1 MKLEEVTQ
9 HQDQEINYSY
19 FNYSKSP
26 FNGDFFFVI
35 IFIILAKNH
44 LQLLKNKIVIFSLS
58 LLLLFGCNKES
69 KNKNSDDFY
78 SDSLSTY
85 LKYAKDENLNS
96 DKRSKYNKKA
106 YLILKNQKNDAQFRD
121 NLYTVTKQFSLLD
134 QDEELKSALQL
145 IVEKAVEKKD
155 SLNLAKAYNLYANQY
170 INLGQNDSAYYYLLK
185 SEKLFLKLK
194 DSLNL
199 SKNYLDKSY
208 VQLYEN
214 DYTGSELSSIQALG
228 YFKNFN
234 NRQSEYLALNLIGIC
249 SNELKNYENALI
261 YHNKALDYVNK
272 YEEIANSKLHY
283 RASTYNNI
291 GYVYQNLNEHKE
303 AVINFRL
310 GLKEKNLLQDEPSIY
325 STIADNL
332 AYSKFKLGD
341 YNGLPELFFESL
353 RIREKNGFSSGIINN
368 KIHLSEFFAAKND
381 TINSQKYANEALQLA
396 KTTNVSGDLLGSL
409 KQLSLV
415 EHKNSSK
422 YSKEYIKISDS
433 IQQEERKAKDKFA
446 RIAYETDEIIGEK
459 DKLEEQNRTLLYFFI
474 GTFAVGVLL
483 FVIRTQRARNR
494 ELLLKQQQQKVNEEI
509 YSLMISQQQTIEENR
524 VKEKKRIA
532 QELHDGI
539 LGRMFG
545 ARLNLDSLNKFS
557 DEESIANR
565 YNYLN
570 ELKNIEQ
577 DIREISHDLNREKH
591 VLINN
596 FVAIVH
602 NLLEEQKSSFESDI
616 TFSIDE
622 SIKWDLV
629 DNTTKINLYRILQE
643 SLQNI
648 NKYASAK
655 NIRVDFKKDIDNI
668 VLKIV
673 DDGIGFDVNTRKKGI
688 GLQNMLSRVNEC
700 DGVFDIDSKKGKG
713 TAITITVPIQKNTV
727 TA

>member
-1 MKLEEVTQ
+1 
-9 HQDQEINYSY
+9 
-19 FNYSKSP
+19 
-26 FNGDFFFVI
+26 
-35 IFIILAKNH
+35 
-44 LQLLKNKIVIFSLS
+44 
-58 LLLLFGCNKES
+58 LLLFITICCNKN
-69 KNKNSDDFY
+69 NKIKKDVDYN
-78 SDSLSTY
+78 SDSLTTY
-85 LKYAKDENLNS
+85 LSLAQNKNLPT
-96 DKRSKYNKKA
+96 DKRIQYNKKA
-106 YLILKNQKNDAQFRD
+106 FSILDNRNNDSEYRSNLFSVVQQFFVLKD
-121 NLYTVTKQFSLLD
+121 EKSL
-134 QDEELKSALQL
+134 KKALQL
-145 IVEKAVEKKD
+145 ILDKSIEKKD
-155 SLNLAKAYNLYANQY
+155 SLHIAKTFSILGNQY
-170 INLGQNDSAYYYLLK
+170 INEGQNDSAYYYLLK

-214 DYTGSELSSIQALG
+214 DYTGSELSSIQALS
-228 YFKNFN
+228 YYKNLN
-234 NRQSEYLALNLIGIC
+234 DKQSEYLALNLIGIC
-249 SNELKNYENALI
+249 SNELKNYDNALI
-261 YHNKALDYVNK
+261 YHKKALDYVNK
-272 YEEIANSKLHY
+272 YEEIANSKLHF
-283 RASTYNNI
+283 RASTFNNL
-291 GYVYQNLNEHKE
+291 GYVYQNLNNHKE
-303 AVINFRL
+303 AVNNFRL
-310 GLKEKNLLQDEPSIY
+310 GLKEKDLLQDDPSIY
-325 STIADNL
+325 STIVDNL

-353 RIREKNGFSSGIINN
+353 RIREKNGLYSGAIANN
-368 KIHLSEFFAAKND
+368 IHLSEFFAEKRD
-381 TINSQKYANEALQLA
+381 TINSQKYANQALILA
-396 KTTNVSGDLLGSL
+396 KTTKISGDLLSSL

-415 EHKNSSK
+415 EHKNSSQ

-545 ARLNLDSLNKFS
+545 ARLNLDSLNKFN

-602 NLLEEQKSSFESDI
+602 NLLEEQKTSFESDI

-622 SIKWDLV
+622 SIKWDLI